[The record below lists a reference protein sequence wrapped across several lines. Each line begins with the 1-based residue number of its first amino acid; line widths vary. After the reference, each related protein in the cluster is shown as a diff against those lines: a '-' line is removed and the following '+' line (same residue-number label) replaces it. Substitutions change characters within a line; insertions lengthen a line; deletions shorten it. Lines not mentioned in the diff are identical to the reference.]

1 MTSYMVDYLWRLIN
15 LTLHQLDYLYI
26 SLYVTWPKSRDV
38 ISVRYHV
45 IKLIT
50 PENPG
55 NELASF
61 LEKNPDAFGNVWER
75 HFWKNYPFSS
85 ISIILITFLKKKTNF
100 GKWVSVIPG
109 KKIQTT
115 FQVWIYFPEMTLTH
129 FPKNIFFKNSW
140 PYIQEKSLDFF
151 PEMTLTH
158 FPKSDFWNFGW
169 IFFPRMTLT
178 HFPAFG
184 FFFQDSQ
191 IDVNLHSK
199 KSQNR

>member
-1 MTSYMVDYLWRLIN
+1 MN
-15 LTLHQLDYLYI
+15 G
-26 SLYVTWPKSRDV
+26 
-38 ISVRYHV
+38 
-45 IKLIT
+45 IT

-75 HFWKNYPFSS
+75 HFWKNYPFSI
-85 ISIILITFLKKKTNF
+85 ISIILMNFLKKTNF

-140 PYIQEKSLDFF
+140 PYTQEKSLDFF
-151 PEMTLTH
+151 SRNDAYS
-158 FPKSDFWNFGW
+158 FPKKRFFEFNLDFFSKNDAYSFPGFW
-169 IFFPRMTLT
+169 IFFPRFAGVNWYGY
-178 HFPAFG
+178 HFNWEKILYQP
-184 FFFQDSQ
+184 D
-191 IDVNLHSK
+191 
-199 KSQNR
+199 R